1 MKSRLY
7 LIIIIAVCFL
17 TSGSVKAQDN
27 SVRQI
32 YSQAESDYET
42 GRVEQALSTLQ
53 ANIAIFKGNL
63 QQSAYRLMALCLL
76 SLDENEKAEDCT
88 RRLLDYDPYF
98 TPSSQD
104 PQRFIDMVENI
115 KLGLTA
121 KITTASSQ
129 AESLDEVPVP
139 TTLITEEMI
148 HNCGGMN
155 LQEVLAAYVPGMNI
169 VDCNDDINIAMRG
182 IYSNGQEKILFMLN
196 GHRLNNYS
204 TNIAAPDYSISLEK
218 VKQIEV
224 LRGPASSLYGGVA
237 LTAVVNI
244 ITKQGADVNGVM
256 IKGGIGNYHQ
266 LRGDLLF
273 GKRYFDLDLLIWG
286 SIYGNKGQTMDAP
299 PEMAGDEYGIPFPTV
314 SINHIGEKPSFDFGV
329 QMKYKNLQFLY
340 NTHFSQ
346 KIPPYSMSTIA
357 KSYDHDKY
365 MLLNGF
371 SPSFSSK
378 SHHADLS
385 YSRSLGKVNLKGT
398 VTYDNSELSHYQI
411 VTDFPFPE
419 LGSYYGIPDSLN
431 FFNYPGLFRFL
442 SADEKNYGVTLKG
455 DYSYIESKNHKGSIS
470 FGAEWSQFSVDNVRY
485 ALGYNFT
492 TLNRENSFITE
503 SGKGRENSYNGFLQ
517 LKHQWGPVILN
528 AGLRYD
534 HKERADNEV
543 LREYSPRVAF
553 IFLQPKW
560 NIKLSYSR
568 SFVDAPY
575 MYRKINELLPI
586 LVGNVSSK
594 RDLVFTSLDPE
605 FVNSVQITFAGIN
618 WIKGLSFELNGFYN
632 VAKNLIETH
641 VISHENK
648 GTNKM
653 GGLEFQAQYRSKR
666 FTGDFNLTWTH
677 TFKSNVFTEDID
689 DNNNIPTIMSN
700 AVLAWQV
707 TPRLKLHSHIM
718 FEGVQRTYNL
728 DVVEMLRFLK
738 FAENVTEEHIIDPA
752 FWDQYKLL
760 ASKLIMNKRIPSRV
774 IFNLGAEY
782 KIDKFTFGIN
792 VHNLF
797 DKYYYRSGMNTNI
810 VPQRG
815 RWFMFDI
822 AYKI

>member
-1 MKSRLY
+1 
-7 LIIIIAVCFL
+7 
-17 TSGSVKAQDN
+17 
-27 SVRQI
+27 
-32 YSQAESDYET
+32 
-42 GRVEQALSTLQ
+42 
-53 ANIAIFKGNL
+53 
-63 QQSAYRLMALCLL
+63 
-76 SLDENEKAEDCT
+76 
-88 RRLLDYDPYF
+88 
-98 TPSSQD
+98 
-104 PQRFIDMVENI
+104 
-115 KLGLTA
+115 
-121 KITTASSQ
+121 
-129 AESLDEVPVP
+129 
-139 TTLITEEMI
+139 
-148 HNCGGMN
+148 
-155 LQEVLAAYVPGMNI
+155 
-169 VDCNDDINIAMRG
+169 
-182 IYSNGQEKILFMLN
+182 
-196 GHRLNNYS
+196 
-204 TNIAAPDYSISLEK
+204 
-218 VKQIEV
+218 
-224 LRGPASSLYGGVA
+224 
-237 LTAVVNI
+237 
-244 ITKQGADVNGVM
+244 
-256 IKGGIGNYHQ
+256 
-266 LRGDLLF
+266 
-273 GKRYFDLDLLIWG
+273 
-286 SIYGNKGQTMDAP
+286 
-299 PEMAGDEYGIPFPTV
+299 
-314 SINHIGEKPSFDFGV
+314 
-329 QMKYKNLQFLY
+329 MKYKNLQFLY

-346 KIPPYSMSTIA
+346 KIPPYSMSTMA

-365 MLLNGF
+365 MQLNGF

-378 SHHADLS
+378 SHHSDLS

-431 FFNYPGLFRFL
+431 FFNYPGIFRFL

-492 TLNRENSFITE
+492 TLNRENSFITD
-503 SGKGRENSYNGFLQ
+503 SGKGRENSYNAFLQ
-517 LKHQWGPVILN
+517 LKHQWRSVILN

-594 RDLVFTSLDPE
+594 TDLVFTSLDPE

-641 VISHENK
+641 VISHENR

-738 FAENVTEEHIIDPA
+738 FADSMTEVSLDDPA

>member
-1 MKSRLY
+1 MVSAR
-7 LIIIIAVCFL
+7 
-17 TSGSVKAQDN
+17 AQDN
-27 SVRQI
+27 TARQI
-32 YSQAESDYET
+32 YAHAESNYEI

-53 ANIAIFKGNL
+53 ENIGSFKGNL

-76 SLDENEKAEDCT
+76 SLDESDKAEDCT

-104 PQRFIDMVENI
+104 PQRFIDMVEEI

-139 TTLITEEMI
+139 TTLITEDMI
-148 HNCGGMN
+148 HNCGGQN

-169 VDCNDDINIAMRG
+169 VDCNDDINISMRG
-182 IYSNGQEKILFMLN
+182 IYSNGQEKILIMLN

-204 TNIAAPDYSISLEK
+204 TNIASPDYSISLEK
-218 VKQIEV
+218 IKQIEV

-244 ITKQGADVNGVM
+244 ITKQGADIDGVM

-273 GKRYFDLDLLIWG
+273 GKRYFDLDLIIWG

-299 PEMAGDEYGIPFPTV
+299 PEMANDNYGIPFPTL
-314 SINHIGEKPSFDFGV
+314 SINHIGEKPSLDFGM
-329 QMKYKNLQFLY
+329 QMKYKDLQFLY

-346 KIPPYSMSTIA
+346 KIPPYSMSTMA
-357 KSYDHDKY
+357 KSYNHDKY
-365 MLLNGF
+365 MQLNGF

-378 SHHADLS
+378 SHHLDLS
-385 YSRSLGKVNLKGT
+385 YAKRLGKVNLKGT
-398 VTYDNSELSHYQI
+398 MTYDNSELTHYQI
-411 VTDFPFPE
+411 ISDFPFPE
-419 LGSYYGIPDSLN
+419 LGIYYGIPDSLN

-455 DYSYIESKNHKGSIS
+455 DFSYVESKNHKGSIS
-470 FGAEWSQFSVDNVRY
+470 FGAEGSQFKVDNVRY

-492 TLNRENSFITE
+492 TLNRENSLIAE
-503 SGKGRENSYNGFLQ
+503 AGEGRENCYNAFLQ
-517 LKHQWGPVILN
+517 LKHQWRSVILN

-534 HKERADNEV
+534 HKERADNDI
-543 LREYSPRVAF
+543 LREYSPRVAL
-553 IFLQPKW
+553 IFLNPKW

-586 LVGNVSSK
+586 LVGRTSSRK
-594 RDLVFTSLDPE
+594 DYLYTSLDPE
-605 FVNSVQITFAGIN
+605 FINSVQMTFAGIN
-618 WIKGLSFELNGFYN
+618 WIKGLTFEINGFYN
-632 VAKNLIETH
+632 EAKNLIETH
-641 VISHENK
+641 VITHENQ

-666 FTGDFNLTWTH
+666 FTGDLNLTWTH
-677 TFKSNVFTEDID
+677 TFKSNVYTEDID
-689 DNNNIPTIMSN
+689 DNNNIPAIMSN
-700 AVLAWQV
+700 AVLGWQV
-707 TPRLKLHSHIM
+707 TPRLKLHSHII

-728 DVVEMLRFLK
+728 DVVEMIRFLK
-738 FAENVTEEHIIDPA
+738 FLETEGNLNIEHDDYWNK
-752 FWDQYKLL
+752 FELL
-760 ASKLIMNKRIPSRV
+760 ASKLIMNKRIPSRAIINV
-774 IFNLGAEY
+774 GAEY
-782 KIDKFTFGIN
+782 KIDRFTFGIN

-815 RWFMFDI
+815 RWFMFDV

>member
-1 MKSRLY
+1 MKRRLH
-7 LIIIIAVCFL
+7 LIIFTICLAMV
-17 TSGSVKAQDN
+17 SARAQDN
-27 SVRQI
+27 TARQI
-32 YSQAESDYET
+32 YAHAESNYEI

-53 ANIAIFKGNL
+53 ENIGSFKGNL

-76 SLDENEKAEDCT
+76 SLDESDKAEDCT

-104 PQRFIDMVENI
+104 PQRFIDMVEEI

-139 TTLITEEMI
+139 TTLITEDMI
-148 HNCGGMN
+148 HNCGGQN

-169 VDCNDDINIAMRG
+169 VDCNDDINISMRG
-182 IYSNGQEKILFMLN
+182 IYSNGQEKILIMLN

-204 TNIAAPDYSISLEK
+204 TNIASPDYSISLEK
-218 VKQIEV
+218 IKQIEV

-244 ITKQGADVNGVM
+244 ITKQGADIDGVM

-273 GKRYFDLDLLIWG
+273 GKRYFDLDLIIWG

-299 PEMAGDEYGIPFPTV
+299 PEMANDNYGIPFPTL
-314 SINHIGEKPSFDFGV
+314 SINHIGEKPSLDFGM
-329 QMKYKNLQFLY
+329 QMKYKDLQFLY

-346 KIPPYSMSTIA
+346 KIPPYSMSTMA
-357 KSYDHDKY
+357 KSYNHDKY
-365 MLLNGF
+365 MQLNGF

-378 SHHADLS
+378 SHHLDLS
-385 YSRSLGKVNLKGT
+385 YAKRLGKVNLKGT
-398 VTYDNSELSHYQI
+398 MTYDNSELTHYQI
-411 VTDFPFPE
+411 ISDFPFPE
-419 LGSYYGIPDSLN
+419 LGIYYGIPDSLN

-455 DYSYIESKNHKGSIS
+455 DFSYVESKNHKGSIS
-470 FGAEWSQFSVDNVRY
+470 FGAEGSQFKVDNVRY

-492 TLNRENSFITE
+492 TLNRENSLIAE
-503 SGKGRENSYNGFLQ
+503 AGEGRENCYNAFLQ
-517 LKHQWGPVILN
+517 LKHQWRSVILN

-534 HKERADNEV
+534 HKERADNDI
-543 LREYSPRVAF
+543 LREYSPRVAL
-553 IFLQPKW
+553 IFLNPKW

-586 LVGNVSSK
+586 LVGRTSSRK
-594 RDLVFTSLDPE
+594 DYLYTSLDPE
-605 FVNSVQITFAGIN
+605 FINSVQMTFAGIN
-618 WIKGLSFELNGFYN
+618 WIKGLTFEINGFYN
-632 VAKNLIETH
+632 EAKNLIETH
-641 VISHENK
+641 VITHENQ

-666 FTGDFNLTWTH
+666 FTGDLNLTWTH
-677 TFKSNVFTEDID
+677 TFKSNVYTEDID
-689 DNNNIPTIMSN
+689 DNNNIPAIMSN
-700 AVLAWQV
+700 AVLGWQV
-707 TPRLKLHSHIM
+707 TPRLKLHSHII

-728 DVVEMLRFLK
+728 DVVEMIRFLK
-738 FAENVTEEHIIDPA
+738 FLETEGNLNIEHDDYWNK
-752 FWDQYKLL
+752 FELL
-760 ASKLIMNKRIPSRV
+760 ASKLIMNKRIPSRAIINV
-774 IFNLGAEY
+774 GAEY
-782 KIDKFTFGIN
+782 KIDRFTFGIN

-815 RWFMFDI
+815 RWFMFDV

>member
-1 MKSRLY
+1 MKRRLH
-7 LIIIIAVCFL
+7 LIIFTICLAMV
-17 TSGSVKAQDN
+17 SARAQDN
-27 SVRQI
+27 TARQI
-32 YSQAESDYET
+32 YAHAESNYEI

-53 ANIAIFKGNL
+53 ENIGSFKGNL

-76 SLDENEKAEDCT
+76 SLDESDKAEDCT

-104 PQRFIDMVENI
+104 PQRFIDMVEKI

-139 TTLITEEMI
+139 TTLITEDMI
-148 HNCGGMN
+148 HNCGGQN

-169 VDCNDDINIAMRG
+169 VDCNDDINISMRG
-182 IYSNGQEKILFMLN
+182 IYSNGQEKILIMLN

-204 TNIAAPDYSISLEK
+204 TNIASPDYSISLEK
-218 VKQIEV
+218 IKQIEV

-244 ITKQGADVNGVM
+244 ITKQGADIDGVM

-273 GKRYFDLDLLIWG
+273 GKRYFDLDLIIWG

-299 PEMAGDEYGIPFPTV
+299 PEMANDNYGIPFPTL
-314 SINHIGEKPSFDFGV
+314 SINHIGEKPSLDFGM
-329 QMKYKNLQFLY
+329 QMKYKDLQFLY

-346 KIPPYSMSTIA
+346 KISPYSMSTMA
-357 KSYDHDKY
+357 KSYNHDKY
-365 MLLNGF
+365 MQLNGF

-378 SHHADLS
+378 SHHVDLS
-385 YSRSLGKVNLKGT
+385 YAKRLGKVNLKGT
-398 VTYDNSELSHYQI
+398 VTYDNSELTHYQI
-411 VTDFPFPE
+411 ITDFPFPE
-419 LGSYYGIPDSLN
+419 LGIYYGIPDSLN

-455 DYSYIESKNHKGSIS
+455 DFSYVESKNHKGSIS
-470 FGAEWSQFSVDNVRY
+470 FGAEGSQFKVDNVRY

-492 TLNRENSFITE
+492 TLNRENSLIAE
-503 SGKGRENSYNGFLQ
+503 AGEGRENCYNAFLQ
-517 LKHQWGPVILN
+517 LKHQWRSVILN

-534 HKERADNEV
+534 HKERADNDI
-543 LREYSPRVAF
+543 LREYSPRVAL
-553 IFLQPKW
+553 IFLNPKW

-586 LVGNVSSK
+586 LVGRTSSRK
-594 RDLVFTSLDPE
+594 DYLYNSLDPE
-605 FVNSVQITFAGIN
+605 FINSVQMTFAGIN
-618 WIKGLSFELNGFYN
+618 WIKGLTFEINGFYN
-632 VAKNLIETH
+632 EAKNLIETH
-641 VISHENK
+641 VITHENQ

-666 FTGDFNLTWTH
+666 FTGDLNLTWTH
-677 TFKSNVFTEDID
+677 TFKSNVYTEDID
-689 DNNNIPTIMSN
+689 DNNNIPAIMSN
-700 AVLAWQV
+700 AVLGWQV
-707 TPRLKLHSHIM
+707 TPRLKLHSHII

-728 DVVEMLRFLK
+728 DVVEMIRFLK
-738 FAENVTEEHIIDPA
+738 FLETVGNLNIDDDYWNK
-752 FWDQYKLL
+752 FELL
-760 ASKLIMNKRIPSRV
+760 ASKLIMNKRIPSRAIINV
-774 IFNLGAEY
+774 GAEY
-782 KIDKFTFGIN
+782 KIDRFTFGIN

-815 RWFMFDI
+815 RWFMFDV

>member
-1 MKSRLY
+1 M
-7 LIIIIAVCFL
+7 
-17 TSGSVKAQDN
+17 
-27 SVRQI
+27 
-32 YSQAESDYET
+32 
-42 GRVEQALSTLQ
+42 
-53 ANIAIFKGNL
+53 
-63 QQSAYRLMALCLL
+63 
-76 SLDENEKAEDCT
+76 
-88 RRLLDYDPYF
+88 
-98 TPSSQD
+98 
-104 PQRFIDMVENI
+104 
-115 KLGLTA
+115 
-121 KITTASSQ
+121 
-129 AESLDEVPVP
+129 
-139 TTLITEEMI
+139 
-148 HNCGGMN
+148 
-155 LQEVLAAYVPGMNI
+155 
-169 VDCNDDINIAMRG
+169 
-182 IYSNGQEKILFMLN
+182 
-196 GHRLNNYS
+196 
-204 TNIAAPDYSISLEK
+204 
-218 VKQIEV
+218 
-224 LRGPASSLYGGVA
+224 
-237 LTAVVNI
+237 
-244 ITKQGADVNGVM
+244 
-256 IKGGIGNYHQ
+256 
-266 LRGDLLF
+266 
-273 GKRYFDLDLLIWG
+273 
-286 SIYGNKGQTMDAP
+286 
-299 PEMAGDEYGIPFPTV
+299 
-314 SINHIGEKPSFDFGV
+314 
-329 QMKYKNLQFLY
+329 
-340 NTHFSQ
+340 
-346 KIPPYSMSTIA
+346 A
-357 KSYDHDKY
+357 KSYNHDKY
-365 MLLNGF
+365 MQLNGF
-371 SPSFSSK
+371 SPSFASK

-385 YSRSLGKVNLKGT
+385 YSRTLGKVNLKGT
-398 VTYDNSELSHYQI
+398 VTFDNSELTHYQV

-419 LGSYYGIPDSLN
+419 LGNLYGIPDSIN
-431 FFNYPGLFRFL
+431 FFKYPGLFRFL
-442 SADEKNYGVTLKG
+442 SADEKNYGVALKG
-455 DYSYIESKNHKGSIS
+455 DYSYIERNNHKGSIF
-470 FGAEWSQFSVDNVRY
+470 FGAEWSQFKVDNVRY
-485 ALGYNFT
+485 ALGYNFNI
-492 TLNRENSFITE
+492 LNRENSMITE
-503 SGKGRENSYNGFLQ
+503 AGEGTENSYNAFLQ
-517 LKHQWGPVILN
+517 LKHQWRSLILN

-534 HKERADNEV
+534 QKERADKEI

-605 FVNSVQITFAGIN
+605 FVNSVQVTFAGIN
-618 WIKGLSFELNGFYN
+618 WIKGLVIELNGFYN
-632 VAKNLIETH
+632 EAKNLIETH

-677 TFKSNVFTEDID
+677 TFKSNVYTEDID
-689 DNNNIPTIMSN
+689 DNNNIPAIMSN
-700 AVLAWQV
+700 AVLGWQA

-738 FAENVTEEHIIDPA
+738 FADTMTEESLDDPV

>member
-1 MKSRLY
+1 MKRRLH
-7 LIIIIAVCFL
+7 LIIFTICLAMV
-17 TSGSVKAQDN
+17 SARAQDN
-27 SVRQI
+27 TARQI
-32 YSQAESDYET
+32 YAHAESNYEI

-53 ANIAIFKGNL
+53 ENIGSFKGNL

-76 SLDENEKAEDCT
+76 SLDESDKAEDCT

-104 PQRFIDMVENI
+104 PQRFIDMVEKI

-139 TTLITEEMI
+139 TTLITEDMI
-148 HNCGGMN
+148 HNCGGQN

-169 VDCNDDINIAMRG
+169 VDCNDDINISMRG
-182 IYSNGQEKILFMLN
+182 IYSNGQEKILIMLN

-204 TNIAAPDYSISLEK
+204 TNIASPDYSISLEK
-218 VKQIEV
+218 IKQIEV

-244 ITKQGADVNGVM
+244 ITKQGADIDGVM

-273 GKRYFDLDLLIWG
+273 GKRYFDLDLIIWG

-299 PEMAGDEYGIPFPTV
+299 PEMANDNYGIPFPTL
-314 SINHIGEKPSFDFGV
+314 SINHIGEKPSLDFGM
-329 QMKYKNLQFLY
+329 QMKYKDLQFLY

-346 KIPPYSMSTIA
+346 KISPYSMSTMA
-357 KSYDHDKY
+357 KSYNHDKY
-365 MLLNGF
+365 MQLNGF

-378 SHHADLS
+378 SHHLDLS
-385 YSRSLGKVNLKGT
+385 YAKRLGKVNLKGT
-398 VTYDNSELSHYQI
+398 VTYDNSELTHYQI
-411 VTDFPFPE
+411 ITDFPFPE

-455 DYSYIESKNHKGSIS
+455 DFSYVESKNHKGSIS
-470 FGAEWSQFSVDNVRY
+470 FGAEGSQFKVDNVRY

-492 TLNRENSFITE
+492 TLNRENSLIAE
-503 SGKGRENSYNGFLQ
+503 AGEGRENCYNAFLQ
-517 LKHQWGPVILN
+517 LKHQWRSVILN

-534 HKERADNEV
+534 HKERADNDI
-543 LREYSPRVAF
+543 LREYSPRVAL
-553 IFLQPKW
+553 IFLNPKW

-586 LVGNVSSK
+586 LVGRTSSRK
-594 RDLVFTSLDPE
+594 DYLYTSLDPE
-605 FVNSVQITFAGIN
+605 FINSVQMTFAGIN
-618 WIKGLSFELNGFYN
+618 WIKGLTFEINGFYN
-632 VAKNLIETH
+632 EAKNLIETH
-641 VISHENK
+641 VITHENQ

-666 FTGDFNLTWTH
+666 FTGDLNLTWTH
-677 TFKSNVFTEDID
+677 TFKSNVYTEDID
-689 DNNNIPTIMSN
+689 DNNNIPAIMSN
-700 AVLAWQV
+700 AVLGWQV
-707 TPRLKLHSHIM
+707 TPRLKLHSHII

-728 DVVEMLRFLK
+728 DVVEMIRFLK
-738 FAENVTEEHIIDPA
+738 FLETVGNLNIDDDY
-752 FWDQYKLL
+752 WNKLELL
-760 ASKLIMNKRIPSRV
+760 ASKLIMNKRIPSRAIINV
-774 IFNLGAEY
+774 GAEY
-782 KIDKFTFGIN
+782 KIDRFTFGIN

-815 RWFMFDI
+815 RWFMFDV

>member
-1 MKSRLY
+1 MKRRLH
-7 LIIIIAVCFL
+7 LIIFTICLAMV
-17 TSGSVKAQDN
+17 SARAQDN
-27 SVRQI
+27 TARQI
-32 YSQAESDYET
+32 YAHAESNYEI

-53 ANIAIFKGNL
+53 ENIGSFKGNL

-76 SLDENEKAEDCT
+76 SLDESDKAEDCT

-104 PQRFIDMVENI
+104 PQRFIDMVEEI

-139 TTLITEEMI
+139 TTLITEDMI
-148 HNCGGMN
+148 HNCGGQN

-169 VDCNDDINIAMRG
+169 VDCNDDINISMRG
-182 IYSNGQEKILFMLN
+182 IYSNGQEKILIMLN

-204 TNIAAPDYSISLEK
+204 TNIASPDYSISLEK
-218 VKQIEV
+218 IKQIEV

-244 ITKQGADVNGVM
+244 ITKQGADIDGVM

-273 GKRYFDLDLLIWG
+273 GKRYFDLDLIIWG

-299 PEMAGDEYGIPFPTV
+299 PEMANDNYGIPFPTL
-314 SINHIGEKPSFDFGV
+314 SINHIGEKPSLDFGM
-329 QMKYKNLQFLY
+329 QMKYKDLQFLY

-346 KIPPYSMSTIA
+346 KISPYSMSTMA
-357 KSYDHDKY
+357 KSYNHDKY
-365 MLLNGF
+365 MQLNGF

-378 SHHADLS
+378 SHHLDLS
-385 YSRSLGKVNLKGT
+385 YAKRLGKVNLKGT
-398 VTYDNSELSHYQI
+398 VTYDNSELTHYQI
-411 VTDFPFPE
+411 ITDFPFPE

-455 DYSYIESKNHKGSIS
+455 DFSYVESKNHKGSIS
-470 FGAEWSQFSVDNVRY
+470 FGAEGSQFKVDNVRY

-492 TLNRENSFITE
+492 TLNRENSLIAE
-503 SGKGRENSYNGFLQ
+503 AGEGRENCYNAFLQ
-517 LKHQWGPVILN
+517 LKHQWRSVILN

-534 HKERADNEV
+534 HKERADNDI
-543 LREYSPRVAF
+543 LREYSPRVAL
-553 IFLQPKW
+553 IFLNPKW

-586 LVGNVSSK
+586 LVGRTSSRK
-594 RDLVFTSLDPE
+594 DYLYTSLDPE
-605 FVNSVQITFAGIN
+605 FINSVQMTFAGIN
-618 WIKGLSFELNGFYN
+618 WIKGLTFEINGFYN
-632 VAKNLIETH
+632 EAKNLIETH
-641 VISHENK
+641 VITHENQ

-666 FTGDFNLTWTH
+666 FTGDLNLTWTH
-677 TFKSNVFTEDID
+677 TFKSNVYTEDID
-689 DNNNIPTIMSN
+689 DNNNIPAIMSN
-700 AVLAWQV
+700 AVLGWQV
-707 TPRLKLHSHIM
+707 TPRLKLHSHII

-728 DVVEMLRFLK
+728 DVVEMIRFLK
-738 FAENVTEEHIIDPA
+738 FLETVGNLNIDDDY
-752 FWDQYKLL
+752 WNKLELL
-760 ASKLIMNKRIPSRV
+760 ASKLIMNKRIPSRAIINV
-774 IFNLGAEY
+774 GAEY
-782 KIDKFTFGIN
+782 KIDRFTFGIN

-815 RWFMFDI
+815 RWFMFDV